1 MQPWAA
7 AASRPNLH
15 KKDKRAALVPTP
27 ITPHWKHPLLVSTA
41 LLFLERCL
49 CAGSSWFEQ
58 RARIL
63 SVIAPRYEE
72 AACIKAAMT
81 PFWSGHSTHPHLQL
95 FARVGR
101 CKPVTHCL
109 SLQDVDGKDEDHVD
123 EDYRGDENGD
133 EEMMMMIMTQAS
145 PLPIVLLCINRS
157 ARKLVLIPLT
167 QVFAPPCQKVSFC

>member
-1 MQPWAA
+1 MYLWGAFSADKIWRRCISQPWAA

-41 LLFLERCL
+41 LFFLERCW

-81 PFWSGHSTHPHLQL
+81 PFWSGRALNLCHHHPPHLHL
-95 FARVGR
+95 FA
-101 CKPVTHCL
+101 
-109 SLQDVDGKDEDHVD
+109 E
-123 EDYRGDENGD
+123 RG
-133 EEMMMMIMTQAS
+133 AS
-145 PLPIVLLCINRS
+145 PLPIVLHAS
-157 ARKLVLIPLT
+157 TGARKDVL
-167 QVFAPPCQKVSFC
+167 SFLLL